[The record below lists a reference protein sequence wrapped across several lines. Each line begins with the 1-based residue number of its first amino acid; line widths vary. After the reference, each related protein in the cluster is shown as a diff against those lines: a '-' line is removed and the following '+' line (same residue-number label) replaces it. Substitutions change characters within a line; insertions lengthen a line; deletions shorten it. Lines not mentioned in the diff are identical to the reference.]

1 MTLEETNN
9 CEIIDELIRQGR
21 SFAMYRNP
29 GEEEPHFLMQTCG
42 EVHLIRKMEDLN
54 GRTGFVI
61 APFRVTPQC
70 PIILI
75 RPDCHEIPSCAGN
88 LHTPAQG
95 DDAASY
101 GQQLRSDRSLGAK
114 KAYEACF
121 DVICSRGRYR
131 TCRRY
136 HYPQRTFIT
145 CLECGRIYVDGQVGV
160 FHTGS
165 E

>member
-121 DVICSRGRYR
+121 DVFIRALRE
-131 TCRRY
+131 
-136 HYPQRTFIT
+136 RTFDKLVLSRRMT
-145 CLECGRIYVDGQVGV
+145 VRR
-160 FHTGS
+160 
-165 E
+165 

>member
-101 GQQLRSDRSLGAK
+101 GQQLVH
-114 KAYEACF
+114 CF
-121 DVICSRGRYR
+121 LVLLIRLLLRQCHRKIWVRYALFKYNFFQLFYDIR
-131 TCRRY
+131 M
-136 HYPQRTFIT
+136 
-145 CLECGRIYVDGQVGV
+145 LECYIVV
-160 FHTGS
+160 FVNICL
-165 E
+165 